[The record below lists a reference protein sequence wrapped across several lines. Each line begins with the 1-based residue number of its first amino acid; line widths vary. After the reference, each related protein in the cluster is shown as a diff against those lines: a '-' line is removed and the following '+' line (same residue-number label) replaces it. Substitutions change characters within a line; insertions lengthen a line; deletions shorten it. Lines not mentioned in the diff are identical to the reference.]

1 MLMNL
6 LQEVVLSLNK
16 EERRFFKLYAGR
28 TNSQG
33 ERKDLLLFDFIKKSE
48 SIDEDR
54 IAIKLYGKNKN
65 AFYRLKNR
73 LLTDLNKSLL
83 IQHLNNE
90 EDVCILQN
98 LLLSRV
104 FRQKQKNKV
113 AEIYLKKAEK
123 KAEQREAYELL
134 NLIYNE
140 LIKLSHDMISI
151 DVEGYIEKKKKN
163 NERLRRI
170 HEIDDLLAAV
180 MYRVRSAQNFSGK
193 NAAVIDLLE
202 KTVKEYTQ
210 TENLEIS
217 DKLRIKIYQAVSR
230 ILLQKHDYVA
240 LEEYLLHMLDVF
252 KKKKVFN
259 KNTHDIKLQM
269 HTYLINS
276 LFKNKKLNESL
287 AYTEKLNV
295 AMSEYN
301 GFLRDKFLF
310 YYYNSLVINYSVLDK
325 EKAIDI
331 LEEAK
336 RNNYIKQL
344 PTYTVFIYLNLSL
357 LLFDT
362 GKIKQSAKHLS
373 RLCLHEDFLK
383 IGRSFQAKIMMAEVI
398 IRYELGDFDLLEKRI
413 KQIKKDYAE
422 LFVKE
427 QFNREV
433 LLMDIISE
441 LVYTPSIKSNEE
453 LTARIAQLIDS
464 MNADDADD
472 ADVINYHTWAKSK
485 L

>member
-1 MLMNL
+1 MNL
-6 LQEVVLSLNK
+6 LQEVIFSLNK
-16 EERRFFKLYAGR
+16 EESRFFKLYAAR
-28 TNSQG
+28 TNSK
-33 ERKDLLLFDFIKKSE
+33 EVRKDLQLFDFIKKSDTV
-48 SIDEDR
+48 DEIR
-54 IAIKLYGKNKN
+54 IAAKLYGNNKN

-73 LLTDLNKSLL
+73 LLTDLNRSLL
-83 IQHLNNE
+83 LQHLNNE
-90 EDVCILQN
+90 EDLSILQN

-104 FRQKQKNKV
+104 FRQKQKNKI
-113 AEIYLKKAEK
+113 AEVYLKKAEK
-123 KAEQREAYELL
+123 KAEQIEAYELL
-134 NLIYNE
+134 NLVYND

-151 DVEGYIEKKKKN
+151 DVENYIVKKKLN
-163 NERLRRI
+163 NDRLRRI

-180 MYRVRSAQNFSGK
+180 MFRIRSAQNFSGK
-193 NAAVIDLLE
+193 NAAIVDLLE
-202 KTVKEYTQ
+202 KTVNEYTQ

-230 ILLQKHDYVA
+230 VLLQKHDYVA
-240 LEEYLLHMLDVF
+240 LEEYLLHTFNEF

-259 KNTHDIKLQM
+259 KSTHDIKLQM
-269 HTYLINS
+269 YTYLVNS
-276 LFKNKKLNESL
+276 MFKNKKLVESL

-295 AMSEYN
+295 AMDEYD

-325 EKAIDI
+325 EKAINI

-336 RNNYIKQL
+336 RNDYIKQL
-344 PTYTVFIYLNLSL
+344 PTYTVFIYLNLCL

-362 GKIKQSAKHLS
+362 GKIKQSSKHLS

-398 IRYELGDFDLLEKRI
+398 IRYEMGDFDLLEKRI
-413 KQIKKDYAE
+413 KQIKKDYKE
-422 LFVKE
+422 LFAKE
-427 QFNREV
+427 QFKREV

-441 LVYTPSIKSNEE
+441 LVYTPSIKSNQK
-453 LTARIAQLIDS
+453 LSKKITQLIDS
-464 MNADDADD
+464 KTADDADD

>member
-1 MLMNL
+1 MSL
-6 LQEVVLSLNK
+6 LQEVIQSLNK
-16 EERRFFKLYAGR
+16 EESRFFKLYAGR
-28 TNSQG
+28 TNSKD
-33 ERKDLLLFDFIKKSE
+33 ERKDLILFDFIKKSNPA
-48 SIDEDR
+48 DEDR
-54 IAIKLYGKNKN
+54 IAAQLYGQNKN

-83 IQHLNNE
+83 LQHINNE
-90 EDVCILQN
+90 EDLSILQS
-98 LLLSRV
+98 LLLSRL
-104 FRQKQKNKV
+104 FKQKQENKI

-123 KAEQREAYELL
+123 KAEQIEAYELL

-140 LIKLSHDMISI
+140 LIKFSHDMISI
-151 DVEGYIEKKKKN
+151 DVEDYIEKKKLN

-170 HEIDDLLAAV
+170 HEIDDVLAVV
-180 MYRVRSAQNFSGK
+180 MFRVRSAQNFSGK
-193 NAAVIDLLE
+193 NAAIIDLLE

-230 ILLQKHDYVA
+230 ALLQKHNYVA
-240 LEEYLLHMLDVF
+240 LEEYLVHMFDVF
-252 KKKKVFN
+252 KKRKVFN
-259 KNTHDIKLQM
+259 KSTHEIKLQM

-276 LFKNKKLNESL
+276 LFKNKKLGESL
-287 AYTEKLNV
+287 AYTEKLNI
-295 AMSEYN
+295 AMNEYD

-310 YYYNSLVINYSVLDK
+310 FYYNSLVINYSVLDK

-336 RNNYIKQL
+336 KNNYIKQL
-344 PTYTVFIYLNLSL
+344 PTYTLFIYLNLCL

-383 IGRSFQAKIMMAEVI
+383 IGRSFQAKIKMAELI

-413 KQIKKDYAE
+413 KQIKKDYAD
-422 LFVKE
+422 FFSKE
-427 QFNREV
+427 QFSREV
-433 LLMDIISE
+433 LLTDIISE
-441 LVYTPSIKSNEE
+441 LVYTPSVKSNQE
-453 LTARIAQLIDS
+453 LTKKIRQLIES

-472 ADVINYHTWAKSK
+472 ADVINYHAWATSK

>member
-1 MLMNL
+1 MNL
-6 LQEVVLSLNK
+6 LQEVILSLNK
-16 EERRFFKLYAGR
+16 EESRYFKLYAKR
-28 TNSQG
+28 TNVKA
-33 ERKDLLLFDFIKKSE
+33 ERKDLLLFDVIKKSDF
-48 SIDEDR
+48 IDEDR
-54 IAIKLYGKNKN
+54 IAAKLYGENKN

-83 IQHLNNE
+83 LQHINYD
-90 EDVCILQN
+90 EDLSILQN

-104 FRQKQKNKV
+104 FRRKQKNKV
-113 AEIYLKKAEK
+113 AEVYLKKAEK
-123 KAEQREAYELL
+123 KAEQIEAYELL
-134 NLIYNE
+134 NLIYSE

-151 DVEGYIEKKKKN
+151 DVEDYIEKKKIN

-170 HEIDDLLAAV
+170 HEIDDVLAAV
-180 MYRVRSAQNFSGK
+180 MFRIRSAQNFSGK
-193 NAAVIDLLE
+193 NAAIIDLLE

-230 ILLQKHDYVA
+230 VLLQKHDYVA
-240 LEEYLLHMLDVF
+240 LEEYLLHMLDLF
-252 KKKKVFN
+252 MKKKVFN
-259 KNTHDIKLQM
+259 KSTHDIKLQM
-269 HTYLINS
+269 HTYLVNS
-276 LFKNKKLNESL
+276 LFKNKKLKESL

-295 AMSEYN
+295 AMNEYD

-336 RNNYIKQL
+336 RNDYIKQL
-344 PTYTVFIYLNLSL
+344 PTYTVFIYLNLCL

-383 IGRSFQAKIMMAEVI
+383 IGRTFQAKIMMAEII

-413 KQIKKDYAE
+413 KQIKKDYDE
-422 LFVKE
+422 LFKKE
-427 QFNREV
+427 QFSREV
-433 LLMDIISE
+433 LLMDIVSE
-441 LVYTPSIKSNEE
+441 LIYTPSIKSNQE
-453 LTARIAQLIDS
+453 LSEKIIHLIDS
-464 MNADDADD
+464 MSADDADD

>member
-1 MLMNL
+1 MNL
-6 LQEVVLSLNK
+6 LQEVILSLSK
-16 EERRFFKLYAGR
+16 EESRFFKLYAGR
-28 TNSQG
+28 TNIKE
-33 ERKDLLLFDFIKKSE
+33 ERKDLLLFDFIKKADST
-48 SIDEDR
+48 DEGK
-54 IAIKLYGKNKN
+54 IAAKLYGKNKN

-83 IQHLNNE
+83 LQHLNYE
-90 EDVCILQN
+90 EDLSILQN

-113 AEIYLKKAEK
+113 AEVYLKKAEQ
-123 KAEQREAYELL
+123 KAEKTEAYELL

-151 DVEGYIEKKKKN
+151 DVEYYIEKKKEN

-170 HEIDDLLAAV
+170 HEIDDVLAAV
-180 MYRVRSAQNFSGK
+180 MFRIRSAQNFSGK
-193 NAAVIDLLE
+193 NAAIIDLLE

-230 ILLQKHDYVA
+230 VLLQKHDYVA
-240 LEEYLLHMLDVF
+240 LEEYLLHMLGVF

-259 KNTHDIKLQM
+259 KSTHEIKLQM
-269 HTYLINS
+269 YTYLINS
-276 LFKNKKLNESL
+276 LFKNKKLEDSL

-295 AMSEYN
+295 AMNEFDGY
-301 GFLRDKFLF
+301 LRDKFLF

-336 RNNYIKQL
+336 RNDYIKQL
-344 PTYTVFIYLNLSL
+344 PTYTVFIYLNLCL

-362 GKIKQSAKHLS
+362 GKIKKAAKHLS

-422 LFVKE
+422 LFSKE
-427 QFNREV
+427 QFSREV
-433 LLMDIISE
+433 LLMDIISK
-441 LVYTPSIKSNEE
+441 LVYTSSIKSNQE
-453 LTARIAQLIDS
+453 LTEKTIQLIES
-464 MNADDADD
+464 MSADDADD

>member
-1 MLMNL
+1 MNL
-6 LQEVVLSLNK
+6 LQEVILSLNK
-16 EERRFFKLYAGR
+16 EECRFFKLYAGR
-28 TNSQG
+28 INVKD
-33 ERKDLLLFDFIKKSE
+33 ERKDLLLFDFIKKSD

-54 IAIKLYGKNKN
+54 VAAKLYGENKN

-83 IQHLNNE
+83 LQHLSHE
-90 EDVCILQN
+90 EDLSILQN

-113 AEIYLKKAEK
+113 AEVYLKKAEK
-123 KAEQREAYELL
+123 KAEQIEAYELL
-134 NLIYNE
+134 SLIYNE

-151 DVEGYIEKKKKN
+151 DVEDYIEKKKTN

-170 HEIDDLLAAV
+170 HEIDDVLAAV
-180 MYRVRSAQNFSGK
+180 MFRIRSAQNFSGK
-193 NAAVIDLLE
+193 NAAIINLLE

-230 ILLQKHDYVA
+230 VLLQKHDYVA

-252 KKKKVFN
+252 IKKKVFN
-259 KNTHDIKLQM
+259 KSTHDIKLQM
-269 HTYLINS
+269 HTYLVNS
-276 LFKNKKLNESL
+276 LFKNKKLEESL
-287 AYTEKLNV
+287 EYTEKLNV
-295 AMSEYN
+295 AMNEYG

-336 RNNYIKQL
+336 RNDYIKQL
-344 PTYTVFIYLNLSL
+344 PTYTVFIYLNLCL

-413 KQIKKDYAE
+413 KQIKKDYTD
-422 LFVKE
+422 LFAKE
-427 QFNREV
+427 QFSREV
-433 LLMDIISE
+433 LLMDVVSE
-441 LVYTPSIKSNEE
+441 LVYTPSIKSNQE
-453 LTARIAQLIDS
+453 LTEKITQLIDS

-472 ADVINYHTWAKSK
+472 ADVINYHSWAKSK

>member
-1 MLMNL
+1 MNL
-6 LQEVVLSLNK
+6 LQEVILSLNK
-16 EERRFFKLYAGR
+16 EESRFYKLYAGR
-28 TNSQG
+28 TNVKD
-33 ERKDLLLFDFIKKSE
+33 ERRDLMLFDFIRKSDCV
-48 SIDEDR
+48 DEDK
-54 IAIKLYGKNKN
+54 IATKLYGKNKN

-73 LLTDLNKSLL
+73 LLTDINKSLL
-83 IQHLNNE
+83 LQRLNNE
-90 EDVCILQN
+90 EDLSILQN

-113 AEIYLKKAEK
+113 AEVYLKKAEK
-123 KAEQREAYELL
+123 KAEQIEAYELL
-134 NLIYNE
+134 NLIYYE
-140 LIKLSHDMISI
+140 LIKLSHEMISI
-151 DVEGYIEKKKKN
+151 DVEEYIEKKKVN

-170 HEIDDLLAAV
+170 HEIDDVLAAV
-180 MYRVRSAQNFSGK
+180 MFRIRSAQNFSGK
-193 NAAVIDLLE
+193 NSAIIDLLE

-230 ILLQKHDYVA
+230 ILLQKHEYIA
-240 LEEYLLHMLDVF
+240 LEEYLLHMIDVF
-252 KKKKVFN
+252 NNKKVFN
-259 KNTHDIKLQM
+259 KSTHDIKLQM

-276 LFKNKKLNESL
+276 LFKNKKLEESL
-287 AYTEKLNV
+287 EYTEKLNI
-295 AMSEYN
+295 AMNEYD
-301 GFLRDKFLF
+301 GFLRNKFLF

-336 RNNYIKQL
+336 KNDYIKQL
-344 PTYTVFIYLNLSL
+344 PTYTVFIYLNLCL

-413 KQIKKDYAE
+413 KQIKKDYSE
-422 LFVKE
+422 LFAKE
-427 QFNREV
+427 QFSREV
-433 LLMDIISE
+433 LLMEIISE
-441 LVYTPSIKSNEE
+441 LVYTPSIKSNQG
-453 LTARIAQLIDS
+453 LTKKITQLIDS

-485 L
+485 I